1 MCSRIPRFDKPSTWR
16 TDVDRSTIE
25 RQVWA
30 VVSELNRLWTVEGK
44 PERLVDY
51 FAPEMI
57 AITPTD
63 NFRREG
69 QASCVAGWTDFV
81 RASRIRRWVG
91 KNPKVL
97 VLHDGRR
104 AVVAYDFEIDYEMGG
119 HRVEMRGRDLMTF
132 ESRDGRWWLVADMFA
147 PAPG

>member
-1 MCSRIPRFDKPSTWR
+1 MHRAA
-16 TDVDRSTIE
+16 IE
-25 RQVWA
+25 LEVWG
-30 VVSELNRLWTVEGK
+30 VVVEMNRLWTVEGK

-63 NFRREG
+63 RFRREG

-81 RASRIRRWVG
+81 RASNIRRWEE
-91 KNPKVL
+91 KNPRVL
-97 VLHDGRR
+97 VLADGRC
-104 AVVAYDFEIDYEMGG
+104 ALVAYDFEIDYEMGG
-119 HRVEMRGRDLMTF
+119 HPIKMRGRDLMTF
-132 ESRDGRWWLVADMFA
+132 ENREGRWWLFADMFA

>member
-1 MCSRIPRFDKPSTWR
+1 MNR
-16 TDVDRSTIE
+16 VAIE
-25 RQVWA
+25 HEVWA
-30 VVSELNRLWTVEGK
+30 VVVAMNRLWTIDGK

-63 NFRREG
+63 AFRREG

-81 RASRIRRWVG
+81 RTSHIRRWEE

-97 VLHDGRR
+97 VLADGLC
-104 AVVAYDFEIDYEMGG
+104 AVVAYDFEIDFEMNG
-119 HRVEMRGRDLMTF
+119 HRVEMHGRDLMTF
-132 ESRDGRWWLVADMFA
+132 EKREKRWWLVADMFA
-147 PAPG
+147 PAPA

>member
-1 MCSRIPRFDKPSTWR
+1 M
-16 TDVDRSTIE
+16 E
-25 RQVWA
+25 RAALEREVWS
-30 VVSELNRLWTVEGK
+30 VVVEMHRLWTVEGK
-44 PERLVDY
+44 PDRLVDY

-57 AITPTD
+57 AIAPTD
-63 NFRREG
+63 SFRREG

-81 RASRIRRWVG
+81 RASHIRRMEE

-97 VLHDGRR
+97 VLADGGC

-119 HRVEMRGRDLMTF
+119 QLVEMRGRDLMTF
-132 ESRDGRWWLVADMFA
+132 ENRAGRWWLVADMFA